1 MDPVLV
7 FLIFPIA
14 VIIFSIALEKLL
26 NSPILVSAIIFI
38 VGLIIALVFFSG
50 NTNAIIA
57 VIVYAIIAFITALIT
72 RFILNFFN
80 NDDSNNNNNNNNGN
94 NRFPNT
100 RACRICC
107 CQRRLYNRIRN
118 N

>member
-1 MDPVLV
+1 MDPILV

-26 NSPILVSAIIFI
+26 NSQILVAAIIFI
-38 VGLIIALVFFSG
+38 IGLIIALVFFSG

-57 VIVYAIIAFITALIT
+57 ALVYAIIAFITALIT
-72 RFILNFFN
+72 SFILNFF
-80 NDDSNNNNNNNNGN
+80 DNNNNNNNNNSG

-107 CQRRLYNRIRN
+107 CQRRLANRIRN
-118 N
+118 S

>member
-26 NSPILVSAIIFI
+26 NSPVLVSAIIFI
-38 VGLIIALVFFSG
+38 IGLIIALVFFSG

-57 VIVYAIIAFITALIT
+57 ALVYAIIAFITALIT
-72 RFILNFFN
+72 SFILSFF
-80 NDDSNNNNNNNNGN
+80 DNNNNNNNNGG

-118 N
+118 S

>member
-26 NSPILVSAIIFI
+26 NSPVLVSAIIFI
-38 VGLIIALVFFSG
+38 IGLIIALVFFSG

-72 RFILNFFN
+72 RFILNFFD
-80 NDDSNNNNNNNNGN
+80 NDNNNNNNNGN

-118 N
+118 S

>member
-26 NSPILVSAIIFI
+26 NSPVLVSAIIFI
-38 VGLIIALVFFSG
+38 IGLIIALVFFSG

-57 VIVYAIIAFITALIT
+57 ALVYAIIAFITALIT
-72 RFILNFFN
+72 SFILNFFDN
-80 NDDSNNNNNNNNGN
+80 NDNNNNNSG

-118 N
+118 S